1 MHEEREI
8 RWRAGMVAAQQGD
21 AAAYDALLRELLPYV
36 RGRVRPRVFDPNAVE
51 DIVQNVFVSLHRARH
66 TYRPERP
73 FHPWINAVMRNAV
86 VDYIRDRQRRAQRE
100 ISLEAD
106 GVPEPAVNAV
116 AGDGPREPVL
126 SDELATAL
134 EGLPDGQRQA
144 VLLIHFEGLTVVEAA
159 KRAGVSKAALKVRAH
174 RGYRAL
180 RALLELEST

>member
-21 AAAYDALLRELLPYV
+21 SAAYDELLHELIPYV
-36 RGRVRPRVFDPNAVE
+36 RNRVRPQVFDPNAVE

-66 TYRPERP
+66 TYRPERA
-73 FHPWINAVMRNAV
+73 FHPWINAVTRNAV
-86 VDYIRDRQRRAQRE
+86 VDYIRDRQRRAPRE

-106 GVPEPAVNAV
+106 GVSEPAVA
-116 AGDGPREPVL
+116 AAAPREHAL
-126 SDELATAL
+126 SDELTAAL
-134 EGLPDGQRQA
+134 EELPGGQRQA

-159 KRAGVSKAALKVRAH
+159 ERAGISKAALKVRAH

-180 RALLELEST
+180 RALLEQEPT

>member
-8 RWRAGMVAAQQGD
+8 RWHAGMVAAQRGD
-21 AAAYDALLRELLPYV
+21 AAAYDALLRELVPYV
-36 RGRVRPRVFDPNAVE
+36 RGRVRPQVFDPNAVE

-73 FHPWINAVMRNAV
+73 FHPWINAVTRNAV
-86 VDYIRDRQRRAQRE
+86 VDYIRDRQRRAPRE

-106 GVPEPAVNAV
+106 GVPEPAVAA
-116 AGDGPREPVL
+116 AGPKEPVL
-126 SDELATAL
+126 SDELEAAL
-134 EGLPDGQRQA
+134 EELPDGQRQA
-144 VLLIHFEGLTVVEAA
+144 VLLIHFEGLTVIEAA
-159 KRAGVSKAALKVRAH
+159 ERAGISKAALKVRAH